1 MKKILLLLA
10 VTSALAV
17 AMPTVEVQA
26 QIDMKTASYNLAID
40 TVTNTGTKVLYFETT
55 GYKET
60 ITAIISLTRI
70 SGTLGGTLKPVVSS
84 DGTTWYDATGATAAD
99 TVYTVTN
106 SASQGKA
113 FTFKKGFRY
122 YGAQWTGTG
131 TMSGSFTGKAY
142 ARRPTD

>member
-26 QIDMKTASYNLAID
+26 QIDMKTALYNLEID
-40 TVTNTGTKVLYFETT
+40 TVTNTATKVLYFETT

-70 SGTLGGTLKPVVSS
+70 SGTLGVTLS
-84 DGTTWYDATGATAAD
+84 
-99 TVYTVTN
+99 
-106 SASQGKA
+106 
-113 FTFKKGFRY
+113 
-122 YGAQWTGTG
+122 
-131 TMSGSFTGKAY
+131 
-142 ARRPTD
+142 